1 MTENTEVEHAHSEE
15 TPARTEDSDLPIGGD
30 DRGNDPSSR
39 VAELEADIERTR
51 EDLAQTVDRLAERLA
66 VKTRV
71 RNRMNETRDEVAW
84 RWRTLRN
91 RATDAQGNPDPMT
104 IGVGGGVL
112 AALGAVLVVALWRRN
127 QTSRRSR
134 RRR

>member
-1 MTENTEVEHAHSEE
+1 MTENTELEQAHSDE
-15 TPARTEDSDLPIGGD
+15 TAARTEDRDLPTGGD

-39 VAELEADIERTR
+39 VVELEADIERTR
-51 EDLAQTVDRLAERLA
+51 EDLAQTVDRLAEKLD
-66 VKTRV
+66 VKTRA
-71 RNRMNETRDEVAW
+71 RNRMIQTRDEAAW

-91 RATDAQGNPDPMT
+91 RATDAQGNPDPVT
-104 IGVGGGVL
+104 IGAGGGVL
-112 AALGAVLVVALWRRN
+112 AALVAVLVVALWRRN